1 MDNIKITII
10 GCGLIGGSMAL
21 ALKRRKPEYSI
32 ACLDLKERLPA
43 MREAG
48 ISDQIGTMDELS
60 MYVPD
65 SSFVIVSTPV
75 QSILDTIRLIRP
87 FVRPN
92 TVVTDVGST
101 KRNIMSEAQSLMP
114 PGAHFIG
121 GHPMAGSER
130 SGVEAAEPL
139 LFSDRVY
146 ILCPYPDTPR
156 GALLSLMDLVE
167 TLLAVPITL
176 DPEEHDGIMALV
188 SHLPQLVAVAL
199 MQTALAGDAEHAMLD
214 KIAGRGFLEMT
225 RLAAS
230 DYWIWKGI
238 LETNKEAVGNA
249 VDRFSATLSNLKS
262 RISDESTAVAWEQA
276 AKQRRKMGPESSARP
291 RKHDLRSMIDRYDKQ
306 ILSALGHRIE
316 VVRRIGKLKANQAA
330 PVVDPDREKRMML
343 QRDEWG
349 KSLGL
354 PEEFVRDLFSVILRH
369 SSKIQ
374 EKQ

>member
-1 MDNIKITII
+1 
-10 GCGLIGGSMAL
+10 
-21 ALKRRKPEYSI
+21 
-32 ACLDLKERLPA
+32 
-43 MREAG
+43 
-48 ISDQIGTMDELS
+48 
-60 MYVPD
+60 
-65 SSFVIVSTPV
+65 
-75 QSILDTIRLIRP
+75 
-87 FVRPN
+87 
-92 TVVTDVGST
+92 
-101 KRNIMSEAQSLMP
+101 
-114 PGAHFIG
+114 
-121 GHPMAGSER
+121 MAGSER